1 MSTPPQGEPLWR
13 AGSVPPIRRGAA
25 ADLTDLLP
33 DLLVDGLQEEW
44 QARLQGL
51 QERICELLIKN
62 QQLRMALME
71 MKARGPED
79 DNGRNPGSS
88 RNNPA
93 ESLRLS

>member
-1 MSTPPQGEPLWR
+1 MSTAPAGEPLST
-13 AGSVPPIRRGAA
+13 AGSVPPIRRGAV

-51 QERICELLIKN
+51 QEWICELLIKN

-71 MKARGPED
+71 MKTRGPGD
-79 DNGRNPGSS
+79 DNGRNP
-88 RNNPA
+88 
-93 ESLRLS
+93 